1 MLNQIDIY
9 LKKSDIS
16 SLYSDLGIKLHGFI
30 MSKIDT
36 KYAGLL
42 HEKEPRSF
50 SLFVHDGK
58 DGLVCRVSTLS
69 DEAEQIIAMLEDI
82 DKITVYG
89 MDEPLVVEHNNR
101 AIPIKAAYIPDILNK
116 NKYRLNIVT
125 PATRKTSGRYTNPPD
140 PQKYFGSVA
149 NKLWEY
155 ENIEIRQEELEGLFS
170 DMTMTQYYF
179 ENSSF
184 SIAGKKIP
192 SMIGGADISLKSD
205 ADTKKLKLLLG
216 YATYSGIGAKTA
228 LGMGGFLI
236 GGI

>member
-42 HEKEPRSF
+42 HEKEPRPF
-50 SLFVHDGK
+50 SLFVHDSK
-58 DGLVCRVSTLS
+58 DGFVCRVSTLN

-89 MDEPLVVEHNNR
+89 MDEPLVVEHNHR
-101 AIPIKAAYIPDILNK
+101 SIPIDAADIPEILGK
-116 NKYRLNIVT
+116 NKYRLDIVT

-155 ENIEIRQEELEGLFS
+155 EHIEIGHEEFEALFAE
-170 DMTMTQYYF
+170 MTMSRYHF
-179 ENSSF
+179 ESSSF
-184 SIAGKKIP
+184 ALAGKKIP
-192 SMIGGADISLKSD
+192 SMIGNADISLKSG
-205 ADTKKLKLLLG
+205 ADTKKLKMLLG

-228 LGMGGFLI
+228 LGMGGFLMREM
-236 GGI
+236 